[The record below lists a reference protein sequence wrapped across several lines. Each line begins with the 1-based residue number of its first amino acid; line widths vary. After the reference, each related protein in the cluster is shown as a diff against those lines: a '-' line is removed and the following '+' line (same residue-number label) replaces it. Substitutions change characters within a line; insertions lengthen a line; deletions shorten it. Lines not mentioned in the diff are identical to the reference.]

1 MTLSKLRAQLSLLPQ
16 STSCFT
22 ESVRYNLDALGR
34 LSDAEMWSV
43 LDKVGLSTR
52 LRRSVS
58 SDPKG
63 ASPNKGH
70 STQYH
75 GEGNNESTHSGLDT
89 IVSRSRWSQGE
100 LQLLCI
106 ARTLLNPC
114 KVFFLDKPTSSLDPR
129 LEWQLSRGKDLFGTE
144 RGVLVVAHRLESIL
158 EFDVIVVVID
168 GSVREIGSLEE
179 VWEKKGWFWEV
190 VRKGGLEGKVKEV
203 LRKRSDERQKGL
215 NKV

>member
-1 MTLSKLRAQLSLLPQ
+1 LK
-16 STSCFT
+16 
-22 ESVRYNLDALGR
+22 
-34 LSDAEMWSV
+34 
-43 LDKVGLSTR
+43 
-52 LRRSVS
+52 
-58 SDPKG
+58 
-63 ASPNKGH
+63 
-70 STQYH
+70 
-75 GEGNNESTHSGLDT
+75 
-89 IVSRSRWSQGE
+89 
-100 LQLLCI
+100 
-106 ARTLLNPC
+106 PC
-114 KVFFLDKPTSSLDPR
+114 KVFFLDEPTSSLDPR